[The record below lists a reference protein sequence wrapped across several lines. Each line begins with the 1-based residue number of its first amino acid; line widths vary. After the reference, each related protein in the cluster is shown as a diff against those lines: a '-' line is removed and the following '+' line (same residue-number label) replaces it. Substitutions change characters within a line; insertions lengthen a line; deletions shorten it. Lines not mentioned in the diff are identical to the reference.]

1 MPEQPAKKLGERS
14 KYSHNI
20 MLVLCWSP
28 PQPLIRVLLE
38 NHTFSK
44 KLYYSLLYL
53 ISFSNVVSLFSFLK
67 QPLPGTEELP
77 FQETNTES
85 LIYSIKRVSLSKSI
99 WTEMIAV
106 FWKLHSETLE
116 TWAFTVQIVPLSWFL
131 MKILTAKHCFQKDI
145 FKGTTN
151 TSSIL
156 FPEAKQPKKRPE
168 VEACRYI
175 KIWLQFFLTIHVQ
188 SLLLPP

>member
-28 PQPLIRVLLE
+28 PQPLIQVLLE

-67 QPLPGTEELP
+67 QPIPGTEELP

-99 WTEMIAV
+99 
-106 FWKLHSETLE
+106 
-116 TWAFTVQIVPLSWFL
+116 
-131 MKILTAKHCFQKDI
+131 
-145 FKGTTN
+145 
-151 TSSIL
+151 
-156 FPEAKQPKKRPE
+156 
-168 VEACRYI
+168 
-175 KIWLQFFLTIHVQ
+175 
-188 SLLLPP
+188 